1 MEEPENRA
9 EHEQDRHGGD
19 VEAPVAAPQ
28 RKSVGWRLTVDLK
41 RRVAAEAKAQGEQIE
56 VLVERWLDEKVGEAE
71 DKRHQAR
78 HRRGVGT

>member
-1 MEEPENRA
+1 
-9 EHEQDRHGGD
+9 
-19 VEAPVAAPQ
+19 
-28 RKSVGWRLTVDLK
+28 VDLK